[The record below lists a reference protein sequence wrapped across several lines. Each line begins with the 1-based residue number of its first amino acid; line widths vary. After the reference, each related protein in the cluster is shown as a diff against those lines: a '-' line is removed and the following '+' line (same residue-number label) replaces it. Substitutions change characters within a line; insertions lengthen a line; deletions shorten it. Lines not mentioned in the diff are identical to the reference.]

1 MGVRRKFLWRL
12 YFDLVDAP
20 NRRSQP
26 LTFPSFVRHTKQL
39 LSVLIF
45 VASLLYL
52 LGLEETLTVIAS
64 LLYCVCFSSFFQAK
78 LIAFLRGKRGK
89 NRSRVVPPLET
100 ILTDDEIVASVVS
113 GETPSEELES
123 VTGDCERAVVIR
135 REALR
140 RVTGRGLAG
149 LPLHGFD
156 YASSSG
162 RFCELKVG
170 CLQLPVGV
178 PGPLLLDGSQYYV
191 PMATTEGCLV
201 ASVSRGFKAI
211 ALSGGATS
219 VIFGDGITRALM
231 ARLPSA
237 GRAAELQAF
246 LENPNNLETLTE
258 LFNRSSR
265 FARLQ
270 TIKCALAGRN
280 LYMRFRCSTE
290 GDVGMNII
298 SEGVKHVLDYLLNNF
313 NDMEAI
319 GTSSN
324 LCSENKPVAV
334 NWIEG
339 RGKSV
344 ACEAIIKE
352 EVVEKVLKT
361 NIPALVE
368 LNKIKNLVGS
378 AVAGSLGGFNAQA
391 SNITS
396 AIFIATGQDPATNV
410 ESSQCITMIEALNDG
425 KELHISVTLPSIEV
439 GTIGRGTE
447 LAPQAACLDLL
458 GVQGESLESP
468 GANARRL
475 ATIVAGAVLAG
486 ELSLLSAL
494 AAGHLVKSHMKY
506 NRSSNT
512 NIGHQIK

>member
-1 MGVRRKFLWRL
+1 MGVRRKILWRL
-12 YFDLVDAP
+12 SFLFGAP
-20 NRRSQP
+20 NRRSPP
-26 LTFPSFVRHTKQL
+26 LAFPRSVRHTKLL
-39 LSVLIF
+39 LSILTL

-52 LGLEETLTVIAS
+52 LGLKETLTVIAS
-64 LLYCVCFSSFFQAK
+64 LLYCVCFSSFFLAK
-78 LIAFLRGKRGK
+78 FIAFLRGKRGK
-89 NRSRVVPPLET
+89 KSRSRVSPLET

-123 VTGDCERAVVIR
+123 ATGDCERAVMIR
-135 REALR
+135 REAIR
-140 RVTGRGLAG
+140 RVTGKGLVG

-211 ALSGGATS
+211 ALSGGASS
-219 VIFGDGITRALM
+219 VIFGDGITRALVV
-231 ARLPSA
+231 RLPSA
-237 GRAAELQAF
+237 ARAAELQAF
-246 LENPNNLETLTE
+246 LENPDNLEILTE

-270 TIKCALAGRN
+270 TIRCALAGRN
-280 LYMRFRCSTE
+280 LYMRFRCSTQD
-290 GDVGMNII
+290 DVGMNII

-313 NDMEAI
+313 NDMEVI
-319 GTSSN
+319 STSSN

-352 EVVEKVLKT
+352 EVVEKVLKI

-378 AVAGSLGGFNAQA
+378 ALAGSLGGFNAQA

-425 KELHISVTLPSIEV
+425 KELHVSVTLPSIEV
-439 GTIGRGTE
+439 GTVGRGTE

-475 ATIVAGAVLAG
+475 ATIIAGTVLAG